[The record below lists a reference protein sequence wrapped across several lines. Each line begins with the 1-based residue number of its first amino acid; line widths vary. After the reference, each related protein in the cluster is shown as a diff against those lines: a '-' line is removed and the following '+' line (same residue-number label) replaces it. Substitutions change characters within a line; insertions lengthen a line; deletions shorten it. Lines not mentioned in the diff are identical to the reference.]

1 MDTVPEPATAPNTI
15 LVDKWLGF
23 VRAEYLSTFIR
34 EGGASVKFVVTPEGQ
49 KGYLTAAFKDLCRE
63 SGYLF
68 VELDAARQNT
78 RAHMPQDIFFRL
90 AEQVNW
96 RLLAR
101 RVILRLAEGQGY
113 LVKEVEPTGS
123 GNVFAAI
130 AADNGLDAQFVL
142 QEVRPALR
150 QKVSLN
156 LNMAKDFRVAMT
168 QLCLA
173 ENTRGTGEYEGQPL
187 LNWLDGSNRRIG
199 DVGPFSIYTAINRTT
214 ARYFIESA
222 LYWIHYA
229 GYSGTVALFDNSRVT
244 VNRDPKDGLRYYTR
258 AMTVEHYELLREF
271 IDGVDRLTGTLLVV
285 ATNQDFLEGEA
296 GSRSRG
302 YGIYPA
308 LQARVMDDVR
318 DRNLVNPAASLIRLS

>member
-15 LVDKWLGF
+15 PVDEWLGF
-23 VRAEYLSTFIR
+23 VRDEYLSTFIR

-90 AEQVNW
+90 AEQVDW

-101 RVILRLAEGQGY
+101 RVILRLAEG
-113 LVKEVEPTGS
+113 S
-123 GNVFAAI
+123 GLRVDGVDSAAGNIYGAI
-130 AADNGLDAQFVL
+130 AAANGLELNTVYRDL
-142 QEVRPALR
+142 RPRIEADVAR
-150 QKVSLN
+150 NSS
-156 LNMAKDFRVAMT
+156 MSRDFRVAMT
-168 QLCLA
+168 QLCVG
-173 ENTRGTGEYEGQPL
+173 ENTGDGQDYLGKPLVEWLTGIRGGISGVRDFL
-187 LNWLDGSNRRIG
+187 
-199 DVGPFSIYTAINRTT
+199 IYTAINRTT
-214 ARYFIESA
+214 ARYFLESA

-244 VNRDPKDGLRYYTR
+244 VNRNPRDGLRYYTR

-285 ATNQDFLEGEA
+285 ATNQDFLDEDTGNRA
-296 GSRSRG
+296 RG
-302 YGIYPA
+302 YGIYLA
-308 LQARVMDDVR
+308 LRTRVMDDVR
-318 DRNLVNPAASLIRLS
+318 DRNLVNPAASLVRLS